1 MKKNSQYI
9 GVDDKYI
16 PKDEKYVDD
25 SVLGSKEES
34 RKTII
39 KGVKIFG
46 IGYMIVIGIIL
57 AIVIAAFVFSF
68 RIFGKTFNQVQ
79 DTMNQVNQ
87 DNMSDTMRDEFF
99 NQYNTTLME
108 MENFNQ

>member
-57 AIVIAAFVFSF
+57 AIIIAAFVFSF
-68 RIFGKTFNQVQ
+68 SYYVTAIILFPFSKNSFIN
-79 DTMNQVNQ
+79 
-87 DNMSDTMRDEFF
+87 
-99 NQYNTTLME
+99 LL
-108 MENFNQ
+108 